1 MSFGGCITENK
12 ISIILE
18 TLADGKWHTKEEMR
32 EKTKFKNE
40 DIEEIIKFLKDYKF
54 VAVNEKD
61 NRIKI
66 DEEFR
71 KLLIQRVSP

>member
-1 MSFGGCITENK
+1 MTENK
-12 ISIILE
+12 ISEILE
-18 TLADGKWHTKEEMR
+18 ALADGKWHTKEEMQ

-40 DIEEIIKFLKDYKF
+40 EIEKIIKFLKDYKIIT
-54 VAVNEKD
+54 VDEKSD
-61 NRIKI
+61 RIRI